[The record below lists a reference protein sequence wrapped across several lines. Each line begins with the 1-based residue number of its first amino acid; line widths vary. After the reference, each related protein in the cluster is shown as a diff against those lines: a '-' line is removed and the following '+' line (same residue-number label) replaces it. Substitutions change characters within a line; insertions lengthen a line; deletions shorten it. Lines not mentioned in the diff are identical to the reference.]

1 MSTAPV
7 RDPKAQRSAAARP
20 GAASRHR
27 KGSRARPRRWG
38 KLEWA
43 AAAAVWCLVVLV
55 FGWGAV
61 QYGGVQSPAQAGA
74 WFAQATGDLGA
85 WSGAWSSPA
94 QFVSAAIASPRG
106 VYRNPLRGVGG
117 LVPERID
124 DGVDFGGSGPVYAL
138 GDAVVTGATST
149 NFGWPGGGWITY
161 RLTSGP
167 GMGLVVYVAEDIT
180 PAVVTG
186 QPQIVSAAVADRAEQ
201 YYRNPL
207 REVSGLARER
217 IDEGVDFAGTGPVYA
232 LGDAVVTGASGT
244 NYGWPGGGWI
254 TYRLTSGPGAGLV
267 VYVGEDIT
275 PAVTTGQHVSS
286 TTVVGTMFDGGDG
299 IETGWAQSTGLSAES
314 ELPEAG
320 SIAGLGPFPTRVGVN
335 FDSLL
340 QSLGVPGA
348 PNRTQLAFGL
358 LPASYPAS
366 W

>member
-7 RDPKAQRSAAARP
+7 RDQKAPRIAAARP

-27 KGSRARPRRWG
+27 KGSQPGPRRWG
-38 KLEWA
+38 KIEWA
-43 AAAAVWCLVVLV
+43 AAVAVWGLVVLV
-55 FGWGAV
+55 FAWAAV

-85 WSGAWSSPA
+85 WSGAWANPA
-94 QFVSAAIASPRG
+94 QVVSAAIASPRG
-106 VYRNPLRGVGG
+106 AYRNPLRGVSG

-138 GDAVVTGATST
+138 GDAVVTGATAT

-161 RLTSGP
+161 RLTAGP
-167 GMGLVVYVAEDIT
+167 GAGLVVYVAEDIT
-180 PAVVTG
+180 PAVTV
-186 QPQIVSAAVADRAEQ
+186 
-201 YYRNPL
+201 
-207 REVSGLARER
+207 
-217 IDEGVDFAGTGPVYA
+217 
-232 LGDAVVTGASGT
+232 
-244 NYGWPGGGWI
+244 
-254 TYRLTSGPGAGLV
+254 
-267 VYVGEDIT
+267 
-275 PAVTTGQHVSS
+275 GQHVSP

-320 SIAGLGPFPTRVGVN
+320 AIAGLGPFPTRVGMN
-335 FDSLL
+335 FDELL
-340 QSLGVPGA
+340 HSLGVSAA
-348 PNRTQLAFGL
+348 PNRSQAAFGL